1 MKSKTLLAIGVF
13 TALTTLPVLASSDE
27 SPKHIPGVFLGFTNF
42 ESETD
47 FTYGIEYEYKFS
59 KQWGA
64 GFVYERT
71 DNGHDGDGTDL
82 ALAALYVHPWKYLR
96 VGVGFGQDRIDYD
109 NDRKE
114 GLVRASFS
122 YDFHVGD
129 FGVAPT
135 LAFDF
140 IDGETATVFGIAI
153 VRPF

>member
-1 MKSKTLLAIGVF
+1 MKIKTLLAAAVF
-13 TALTTLPVLASSDE
+13 TALATSPVIAASDKE
-27 SPKHIPGVFLGFTNF
+27 VKHIPGIFLGFTNF
-42 ESETD
+42 DGDSD

-64 GFVYERT
+64 GLVYERT
-71 DNGHDGDGTDL
+71 DNGHDGDGVDL
-82 ALAALYVHPWKYLR
+82 AIAALYVHPWKNLR
-96 VGVGFGQDRIDYD
+96 IGVGVGQDRIDTD

-114 GLVRASFS
+114 DLVRASFS